1 MQKRLSLSINI
12 EVKNK
17 EEKKY
22 TPQNHIVPNVEL
34 NKTMESSLLITDI
47 EQFIQVIKLSRT
59 NHSSEKSFY

>member
-12 EVKNK
+12 EDKNK

-22 TPQNHIVPNVEL
+22 TPQNHIVPNVEP

-47 EQFIQVIKLSRT
+47 EQFIQAIKLSRT